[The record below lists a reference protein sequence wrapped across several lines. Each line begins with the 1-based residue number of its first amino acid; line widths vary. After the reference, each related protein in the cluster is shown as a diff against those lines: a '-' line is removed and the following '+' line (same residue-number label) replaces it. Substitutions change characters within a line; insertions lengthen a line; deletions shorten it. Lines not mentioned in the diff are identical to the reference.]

1 MKPLWPHQTRY
12 VQRCREAYRAGFRS
26 MCLVLPTGA
35 GKTILAVAL
44 AHGQLARGGKVLWLV
59 HRIELAEQARDAL
72 RDAGIPAGIISPN
85 HPRTHE
91 AVQIASIETLIA
103 RNLVLPGITMLV
115 IDECHHIMADTYI
128 DVRRQYP
135 GILVIGLTATP
146 GRADGRGLKDAF
158 DCMIA
163 EVQPR
168 ELIALHEQNPAVG
181 LVPVKVIGP
190 AIAVNNAAAYPVD
203 LYLARAKGRKAI
215 AFTSTV
221 KQAEDLAEAFRL
233 AGIPARCV
241 DGNMDATERADTLSD
256 FRAGNLQVL
265 TNVMVLTEGFDCREV
280 SCVILAS
287 KVGSPVAYVQKTGR
301 GMRCAPG
308 KKDCLVL
315 DLFGSSHELQMLPD
329 SDREYSLEGTSVRA
343 VKRELIEIIQCKSCG
358 EWFSAGVFAG
368 GKCPGCGWIKPSKPD
383 PRVVHQEM
391 IELQFE
397 RLSRPTDAVKVD
409 WIKDQLARQRGGV
422 GGILTAFYRKF
433 HHYPNTAMREKSG
446 FSQCQ
451 RAARERKSA

>member
-1 MKPLWPHQTRY
+1 
-12 VQRCREAYRAGFRS
+12 

-35 GKTILAVAL
+35 GKTVLAVAL
-44 AHGQLARGGKVLWLV
+44 AHGQLTRGGKVLWLV

-115 IDECHHIMADTYI
+115 IDEAHHIMADTYI
-128 DVRRQYP
+128 EVRRQYP

-168 ELIALHEQNPAVG
+168 ELIALHEADPTVG

-190 AIAVNNAAAYPVD
+190 AIAVNNCAAYPVD
-203 LYLARAKGRKAI
+203 LYRAKAAGRKTI

-241 DGNMDATERADTLSD
+241 DGNMDSTDRASTLAD
-256 FRAGNLQVL
+256 FRAGKLQVL

-308 KKDCLVL
+308 KRDCLVL

-343 VKRELIEIIQCKSCG
+343 VKRDMIEITQCKACG
-358 EWFSAGVFAG
+358 AWFSAGVFAG
-368 GKCPGCGWIKPSKPD
+368 GQCPECGWIKPSKPN
-383 PRVVHQEM
+383 PAVVEREM
-391 IELQFE
+391 NELKYAN
-397 RLSRPTDAVKVD
+397 LSRSRDAAMVRFL
-409 WIKDQLARQRGGV
+409 QEELARQRGRT
-422 GGILTAFYRKF
+422 GGIRNRFNKKF
-433 HHYPNTAMREKSG
+433 HTWPNTAMLDASGFYECLRREK
-446 FSQCQ
+446 
-451 RAARERKSA
+451 AERERRAS